1 MKKPKL
7 VPDWRQSWKWFSTQ
21 AMALAVAIQGAWM
34 FIPEDMKESLPK
46 DLVGYATMAL
56 LVLGV
61 AGRLVNQDAGTNNS
75 K

>member
-7 VPDWRQSWKWFSTQ
+7 VDDWKQCWKWFSTQ

-34 FIPEDMKESLPK
+34 FIPQDMKDSIPK
-46 DLVGYATMAL
+46 DLIGYVTMAL

-61 AGRLVNQDAGTNNS
+61 AGRLVHQNAGTDNPN
-75 K
+75 

>member
-7 VPDWRQSWKWFSTQ
+7 VEDWKQSWKWFSTQ

-34 FIPEDMKESLPK
+34 FIPEDMKQSLPK
-46 DLVGYATMAL
+46 DLIGYATMAL
-56 LVLGV
+56 LALGV
-61 AGRLVNQDAGTNNS
+61 IGRVVKQDAGTDNP

>member
-56 LVLGV
+56 LILGV
-61 AGRLVNQDAGTNNS
+61 AGRLVNQDAGTDNS